1 MKKKI
6 IHPEYPTRH
15 CSVSELAKASG
26 VSPATVSRVFNNHP
40 YVAPEIRQRVRDA
53 ACWLGYKPRLAA
65 DALHA
70 AVMLDRMEESQMQ
83 SYLNKMLCVLAESC
97 ERHNV
102 MLEIIGSNSRH
113 LLNENF
119 IRAAICLKRVLS
131 PEALREAPNTHF
143 VCMNFAYPGCASI
156 MSDDAQG
163 IELAFQYLRERGHRR
178 IALVLPCNDPNGSG
192 KRRFN
197 SFASLVRTAQPGDP
211 MDWTVFLDDAPVE
224 RVALLVRAQ
233 KPDAFLIAG
242 EDMALQVNYALSLL
256 NLRIPDDLSIVA
268 YENFQASRYMT
279 PPHTTVMQD
288 FENLAERAVECVTEI
303 LSNKLNPESANVLL
317 PNRLIE
323 RDSVRCR
330 N

>member
-6 IHPEYPTRH
+6 ILPEDSVRH

-53 ACWLGYKPRLAA
+53 ACRLGYKPRLAP

-70 AVMLDRMEESQMQ
+70 AVMLERMEESQMQ
-83 SYLNKMLCVLAESC
+83 SYLNKMLCALAESC

-102 MLEIIGSNSRH
+102 MLEIIGSNSWH

-131 PEALREAPNTHF
+131 PETLREAPNTHF
-143 VCMNFAYPGCASI
+143 ICMNFIYPGCASI

-163 IELAFQYLRERGHRR
+163 VELAFQYLRQRGHRR
-178 IALVLPCNDPNGSG
+178 IALVLPNNDPNASG

-197 SFASLVRTAQPGDP
+197 AFASILSTEQPGDP
-211 MDWTVFLDDAPVE
+211 TDWTVFLDNTPVE
-224 RVALLVRAQ
+224 RVARLMRAQ
-233 KPDAFLIAG
+233 NPDALLIAG

-256 NLRIPDDLSIVA
+256 NLKIPDDLSLVA

-279 PPHTTVMQD
+279 PPHTTVVQD
-288 FENLAERAVECVTEI
+288 FENLAEQAIECVI
-303 LSNKLNPESANVLL
+303 KVLSGKLDPESVRVSL